1 MVMDIDFSQFD
12 TEENLKQIRKDANKA
27 VVDREFEE
35 VPPGTYEVALSKLEL
50 TKSQKGNLM
59 VAVWYTILSGDY
71 ENQKIFQYQV
81 VSGKNDGDKIRRF
94 KPLLDKLSDNEIDT
108 TFTSYVKYAELLDE
122 IMEFSEDN
130 NLEYSLK
137 YDEKVSKDGKVFK
150 TYKILEVFEGE

>member
-1 MVMDIDFSQFD
+1 MVIDIDFSQFD
-12 TEENLKQIRKDANKA
+12 TEENLKQIREDANKA

-50 TKSQKGNLM
+50 TKSQRGNLM

-81 VSGKNDGDKIRRF
+81 VSDGDKVNKL
-94 KPLLDKLSDNEIDT
+94 KPLLRKLSDDEIDL
-108 TFTSYVKYAELLDE
+108 TFTSYAEYAELLDE

-137 YDEKVSKDGKVFK
+137 YDEKVSKDGKVYK

>member
-1 MVMDIDFSQFD
+1 MDIDFSQFD
-12 TEENLKQIRKDANKA
+12 TEENLKQIREDANK

-35 VPPGTYEVALSKLEL
+35 VPLGTYEVALSKLEL
-50 TKSQKGNLM
+50 TKSQRGNLM
-59 VAVWYTILSGDY
+59 VVVWYTILSGDY

-81 VSGKNDGDKIRRF
+81 VSDGDKVNML
-94 KPLLDKLSDNEIDT
+94 KPLLRKLSDNEIDL
-108 TFTSYVKYAELLDE
+108 TFTSYAKYAELLDE

-137 YDEKVSKDGKVFK
+137 YDEKVSKDGKVYK

>member
-1 MVMDIDFSQFD
+1 MAMDIDFSQFD
-12 TEENLKQIRKDANKA
+12 TEENLKQIREDANK

-35 VPPGTYEVALSKLEL
+35 VPLGTYEVALSKLEL
-50 TKSQKGNLM
+50 TKSQRGNLM
-59 VAVWYTILSGDY
+59 VVVWYTILSGDY

-81 VSGKNDGDKIRRF
+81 VSDGDKVNML
-94 KPLLDKLSDNEIDT
+94 KPLLRKLSDNEIDL
-108 TFTSYVKYAELLDE
+108 TFTSYAKYAELLDE

-137 YDEKVSKDGKVFK
+137 YDEKVSKDGKVYK

>member
-1 MVMDIDFSQFD
+1 MAIDFSKFD
-12 TEENLKQIRKDANKA
+12 TEENLKQIREDANK

-59 VAVWYTILSGDY
+59 VVVWYTILSGDY

-81 VSGKNDGDKIRRF
+81 VRDGEKVRMF
-94 KPLLDKLSDNEIDT
+94 KPLLEKLSDNEIDV
-108 TFTSYVKYAELLDE
+108 TFTTYAKYAELLDE

-137 YDEKVSKDGKVFK
+137 YNEKVSKDGKVYK
-150 TYKILEVFEGE
+150 TYKILEVFEG

>member
-12 TEENLKQIRKDANKA
+12 TEENLKQIREDANK

-35 VPPGTYEVALSKLEL
+35 VPLGTYEVALSKLEL
-50 TKSQKGNLM
+50 TKSQRGNLM
-59 VAVWYTILSGDY
+59 VVVWYTILSGDY

-81 VSGKNDGDKIRRF
+81 VSDGDKVNML
-94 KPLLDKLSDNEIDT
+94 KPLLRKLSDNEIDL
-108 TFTSYVKYAELLDE
+108 TFTSYAKYAELLDE

-137 YDEKVSKDGKVFK
+137 YDEKVSKDGKVYK